1 MHAFGLLAQININY
15 ACVHRFAEQVV
26 ILTKKGSSPL
36 YADNIMRHNAK
47 EMQSSRD
54 TMQKCN
60 QVLLNRICAA
70 KINLKSCW
78 QYISPP

>member
-1 MHAFGLLAQININY
+1 MHAFGLLAQINIYY
-15 ACVHRFAEQVV
+15 ACIHRFAKQAV

-47 EMQSSRD
+47 ETQSSRD

-60 QVLLNRICAA
+60 QVLLDRKSAA

-78 QYISPP
+78 Q

>member
-54 TMQKCN
+54 TKQKCI